1 MELLN
6 SKGQLLDDLRRG
18 IQLVAPDL
26 KLVSKTTGFIAESFA
41 DKTTPVIALQ
51 SLILYDK
58 ISICDIL

>member
-26 KLVSKTTGFIAESFA
+26 KLVSKRQVLSLR
-41 DKTTPVIALQ
+41 AL
-51 SLILYDK
+51 LIRRPL
-58 ISICDIL
+58 